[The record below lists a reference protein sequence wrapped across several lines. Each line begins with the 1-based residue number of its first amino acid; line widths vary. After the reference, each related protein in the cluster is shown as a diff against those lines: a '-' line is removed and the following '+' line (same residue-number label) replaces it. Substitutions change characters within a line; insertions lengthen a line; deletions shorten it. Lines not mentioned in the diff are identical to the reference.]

1 MERGTRWRIVTP
13 VRARGGQLRRRVQ
26 IPIGGRL
33 RDRRGMYVVEGA
45 GSAGPGV
52 AVACFG

>member
-1 MERGTRWRIVTP
+1 MERGTRQRLVTP
-13 VRARGGQLRRRVQ
+13 VRAPGGQLGRRVQ
-26 IPIGGRL
+26 IPIEGRL
-33 RDRRGMYVVEGA
+33 PDRRGMHVVEGA